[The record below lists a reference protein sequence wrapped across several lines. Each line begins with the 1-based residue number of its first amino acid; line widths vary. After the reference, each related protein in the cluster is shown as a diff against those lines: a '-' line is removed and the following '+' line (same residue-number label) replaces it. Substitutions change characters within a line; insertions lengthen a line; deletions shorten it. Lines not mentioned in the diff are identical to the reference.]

1 MKQKLAGNYMMFTA
15 YQFFILLV
23 PLISMPYVARVLGPE
38 SNGTYSFLESTVMY
52 FTLAASCGSAVYG
65 QREIAY
71 LDNKADRTRVFT
83 EIFLIRLIMTLI
95 SFAIFFGVFGL
106 QERYGSLYLLF
117 SFNILTVI
125 FDISWFYQGME
136 EFTRVVVQCTVI
148 RLVAL
153 VCIFLFVKSPDNL
166 PIYILCQS
174 VPNLVGAFSLW
185 PGVHRKMTKISFK
198 NLQLKKH
205 MLPILLL
212 FLPQISSEIFGML
225 DKTMIEVLT
234 HQAELNA
241 YYQYSQKIVKIILI
255 GITSLGIVMIPSMS
269 AAFARKAYDEI
280 RQRMEDIFRFA
291 FFLGCPLMFGL
302 LAVADVFI
310 PLFFGDKYLPAI
322 ELTCFLAPTV
332 ILVSCSNVL
341 GVQYLLPSRQQG
353 VFTLSLVLGI
363 IVNIVGNALLV
374 PHFSA
379 LGTVY
384 ATVASE
390 FVVTLT
396 QSIAVRKQLPLGKMY
411 RSGAVYLISGA
422 VMAAITYLVGILIPG
437 RALSFAIR
445 FVIAVTTYSFAM
457 FLAHDPMFARLLAI
471 IGKIKN
477 KVFRRGR

>member
-1 MKQKLAGNYMMFTA
+1 MKQKLAGNYIMFAA

-23 PLISMPYVARVLGPE
+23 PLVSMPYVARVLGTDE
-38 SNGTYSFLESTVMY
+38 NGTYSFLESTVMY

-71 LDNKADRTRVFT
+71 LDYKADRTRVFT

-95 SFAIFFGVFGL
+95 SFAIFFFVFGL
-106 QERYGSLYLLF
+106 DAKHGSLYLLF

-136 EFTRVVVQCTVI
+136 EFTRVVVQCTLI
-148 RLVAL
+148 RLIAL
-153 VCIFLFVKSPDNL
+153 ACIFLFVKSEGDL

-174 VPNLVGAFSLW
+174 VPNLIGALSLW
-185 PGVHRKMTKISFK
+185 PGVHRKMTKLSFK

-241 YYQYSQKIVKIILI
+241 YYQYAQKIVKIILI

-310 PLFFGDKYLPAI
+310 PFFFSNKYIPSI
-322 ELTCFLAPTV
+322 ELACFLAPTV

-353 VFTLSLVLGI
+353 AFTLSLVLGI
-363 IVNIVGNALLV
+363 IVNIAGNALLV
-374 PHFSA
+374 PHFQA

-384 ATVASE
+384 ATVAAE
-390 FVVTLT
+390 FTVTLT
-396 QSIAVRKQLPLGKMY
+396 QSIVVRKQLPLRKMY
-411 RSGAVYLISGA
+411 LSGATYMVSGA
-422 VMAAITYLVGILIPG
+422 AMGAVTYLVGSLIPG
-437 RALSFAIR
+437 RALSLAVR
-445 FVIAVTTYSFAM
+445 VVIAVTIYAIAM
-457 FLAHDPMFARLLAI
+457 ILLHDPLLARFVSI
-471 IGKIKN
+471 IKT
-477 KVFRRGR
+477 KVFRRGK

>member
-1 MKQKLAGNYMMFTA
+1 MAEKQKLAGNFMMFTA

-23 PLISMPYVARVLGPE
+23 PLISMPYVARVLSEE

-71 LDNKADRTRVFT
+71 LDNKSDRTRVFT

-95 SFAIFFGVFGL
+95 SYAVFFFVFGL
-106 QERYGSLYLLF
+106 DAKDGPLFLLF

-153 VCIFLFVKSPDNL
+153 ICIFLFVKQPDDL

-174 VPNLVGAFSLW
+174 VPNLVGALSLW
-185 PGVHRKMTKISFK
+185 PGVHRKMTKITFK
-198 NLQLKKH
+198 NLQFKKH
-205 MLPILLL
+205 LLPIFLL

-234 HQAELNA
+234 HQKELNA
-241 YYQYSQKIVKIILI
+241 YYQYAQKLIKIILI

-280 RQRMEDIFRFA
+280 RKRMEDIFRFA

-302 LAVADVFI
+302 LSVADVFI
-310 PLFFGDKYLPAI
+310 PLFFGDKYIPSI
-322 ELTCFLAPTV
+322 ELACFLAPTV

-353 VFTLSLVLGI
+353 AFTLSLVLGI

-374 PHFSA
+374 PHYQA

-384 ATVASE
+384 ATVAAE
-390 FVVTLT
+390 FTVTLT
-396 QSIAVRKQLPLGKMY
+396 QSIVVRKQLPLRKMY
-411 RSGAVYLISGA
+411 LSGAVYLVSGA
-422 VMAAITYLVGILIPG
+422 AMAAITYAVGSFIPG
-437 RALSFAIR
+437 RALSFVIR
-445 FVIAVTTYSFAM
+445 VAIAVTTYTIAM
-457 FLAHDPMFARLLAI
+457 ILVRDPMFTRM
-471 IGKIKN
+471 IGIFKT
-477 KVFRRGR
+477 KVLRKGR